1 MKTTSFLIVLTFF
14 FIAQLSFA
22 QVYKWVDEKGA
33 VHYTDDILQVPEKNR
48 PTTERMGNVEEK
60 SEPKVQIDASPS
72 KKKEE
77 PYKDRLGRGE
87 EYWKER
93 TESWKKKL
101 ASAQDKVEDL
111 RMKYNDLT
119 EKLNASKS
127 SVERATFRNERD
139 QVKNELD
146 KYKQQVEEAKIM
158 LDKKLPEEAQLYK
171 AKPEWLKP

>member
-1 MKTTSFLIVLTFF
+1 
-14 FIAQLSFA
+14 
-22 QVYKWVDEKGA
+22 
-33 VHYTDDILQVPEKNR
+33 
-48 PTTERMGNVEEK
+48 
-60 SEPKVQIDASPS
+60 
-72 KKKEE
+72 
-77 PYKDRLGRGE
+77 
-87 EYWKER
+87 
-93 TESWKKKL
+93 
-101 ASAQDKVEDL
+101 
-111 RMKYNDLT
+111 MKYNDLT

>member
-1 MKTTSFLIVLTFF
+1 MKTTSFLIFITSF

-22 QVYKWVDEKGA
+22 QVYKWVDEKGN

-48 PTTERMGNVEEK
+48 PKTERLGDVEEK
-60 SEPKVQIDASPS
+60 SEPKVQIDTSPS

-101 ASAQDKVEDL
+101 ASAQDNVENL
-111 RMKYNDLT
+111 RLKYNDLT
-119 EKLNASKS
+119 EKFNASKS
-127 SVERATFRNERD
+127 SAERATLRNERD
-139 QVKNELD
+139 LLKNEID

-158 LDKKLPEEAQLYK
+158 LDKKLPEEALLYK